1 MAFLPP
7 HFPPN
12 ICRVREFLREKN
24 ARGDKRPEKRSFG
37 VPPSPP
43 ILSLK
48 PLMRLTKFF
57 P

>member
-37 VPPSPP
+37 VP
-43 ILSLK
+43 LSA
-48 PLMRLTKFF
+48 MYFRF
-57 P
+57 